1 MNIFLSYASED
12 RDSAEQIYLA
22 LTASGHQVFFDR
34 VTLSPGGD
42 YNARIR
48 QAIRESELLIFLISP
63 HSIARSSYAL
73 TELHFAREKWPH
85 PMGAVLPVM
94 LRPTDYGSI
103 PNYLKAV
110 TVFEPQG
117 SAAAEV
123 AAWVASR
130 AGASATGIMRQII
143 GNRTRR
149 VTSLV
154 VVLSVVV
161 VGFMIGPNL
170 IRRLGPPAPVS
181 VDEPVERLPLGDAYR
196 KIASAVGML
205 VFNNQASCTA
215 WLVSDEDLMTTDY
228 CVPRLGAGAQRLVL
242 RLGFLS
248 PQASPLEYVVDPR
261 PIEQDPELGYAILRV
276 EGNPAERFGVL
287 RLDTRDPEPGEGLFV
302 LHHSLGKPLALARG
316 NACYVTTAQID
327 SERNFGYTC
336 NTHEGSGGAPVI
348 AVSDLRILG
357 LHHSSSRREAW
368 SVARRFRLILER
380 SRTLQTIIAGTS
392 RRN

>member
-1 MNIFLSYASED
+1 MPYLFYVSPTD
-12 RDSAEQIYLA
+12 CGSAEMSGLTSLLA
-22 LTASGHQVFFDR
+22 
-34 VTLSPGGD
+34 
-42 YNARIR
+42 ARDPSR
-48 QAIRESELLIFLISP
+48 S
-63 HSIARSSYAL
+63 ARSRSCSPITPRRL
-73 TELHFAREKWPH
+73 TSRGARFMPCATPWPCI
-85 PMGAVLPVM
+85 
-94 LRPTDYGSI
+94 S
-103 PNYLKAV
+103 
-110 TVFEPQG
+110 
-117 SAAAEV
+117 
-123 AAWVASR
+123 
-130 AGASATGIMRQII
+130 
-143 GNRTRR
+143 TRR

-316 NACYVTTAQID
+316 NACSVTTAQID
-327 SERNFGYTC
+327 PERNFGYTC

-380 SRTLQTIIAGTS
+380 SRTLQAIVAGTS